1 MDVHLSSTQKSAA
14 KTPAAAPNARPASTL
29 NPPTAAPLLV
39 EAGGVLL
46 AVGEPVALV
55 EAEERDDTTDDPA
68 DATEE
73 DSDDATDDA
82 ADAPDECGAVAVVE
96 DTGPPGVMELRALA
110 LALEAALEI
119 TLSKN
124 KVSWVIEQRTG
135 HRKRT

>member
-1 MDVHLSSTQKSAA
+1 MDVQVSATQKSTA

-29 NPPTAAPLLV
+29 NPATAAPLLV
-39 EAGGVLL
+39 EAGAVLL
-46 AVGEPVALV
+46 VVEEPAALV

-96 DTGPPGVMELRALA
+96 ETGPPGVIELRALA

-119 TLSKN
+119 TLRKTM
-124 KVSWVIEQRTG
+124 VSGVIEKRAD